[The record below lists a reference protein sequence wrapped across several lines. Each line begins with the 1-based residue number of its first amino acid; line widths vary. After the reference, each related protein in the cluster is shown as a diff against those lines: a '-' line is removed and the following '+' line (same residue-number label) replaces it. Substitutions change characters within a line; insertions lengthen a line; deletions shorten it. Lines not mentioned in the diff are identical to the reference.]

1 MGMESFTSS
10 TLKTQLKGR
19 EVLNHTEQ
27 ETAPACL
34 CMVEMVG
41 IVYLLKGSGVT

>member
-1 MGMESFTSS
+1 MESFTSS

-19 EVLNHTEQ
+19 EQ